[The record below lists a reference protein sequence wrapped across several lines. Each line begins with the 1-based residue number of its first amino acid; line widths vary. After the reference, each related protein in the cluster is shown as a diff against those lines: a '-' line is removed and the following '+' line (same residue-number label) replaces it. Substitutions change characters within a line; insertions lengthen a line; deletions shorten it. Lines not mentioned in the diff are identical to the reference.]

1 MMLGGI
7 LPFLIQWLALS
18 HFGSV
23 LLNPNPLPYSA
34 QYPESYASPYPAQS
48 YSHSNYYGNSAPS
61 QWKLL
66 NEFANLA
73 EDEIEKFLP
82 QICNILLDYET
93 MNDPRLIEQY
103 ERIVIDKC
111 ANCLPFG
118 IKVCNLLK
126 VSRCKDSS
134 SYARVLNVYGNCTA
148 GILTNSKRRIVQEL
162 IPIEFQCSRSSRSIA
177 IRPDED

>member
-1 MMLGGI
+1 MLGGI

-23 LLNPNPLPYSA
+23 LLNPNPLPYSSS
-34 QYPESYASPYPAQS
+34 YPTSYPDQS
-48 YSHSNYYGNSAPS
+48 YSQGNYYSHQPSS

-93 MNDPRLIEQY
+93 MNDPRMIEQY
-103 ERIVIDKC
+103 ERIIIDKC

-118 IKVCNLLK
+118 IKVCNLLR
-126 VSRCKDSS
+126 VSESLIRYVIISS
-134 SYARVLNVYGNCTA
+134 LVCYSGLILVL
-148 GILTNSKRRIVQEL
+148 L
-162 IPIEFQCSRSSRSIA
+162 
-177 IRPDED
+177 